1 MKFIKKYE
9 NFEIDSKSKEI
20 GEVKFPEFKGDKIYM
35 LEFDLS
41 NPKLPEKYKRWESV
55 IQEMIEKSPVKKGK
69 AYLTVD
75 EENVIP
81 GNSHRRGGVHIDGN
95 FIYGFKDGK
104 VVEINTHNE
113 STSWSGPVSWGT
125 TIDEDEDDEDEDD
138 KEKEYKPNWSR
149 PVSWS
154 SNSRP
159 ADYSSSNSWSST
171 GTTSWATGLL
181 VGGLNEE
188 QHLRQYCSEKGGI
201 LIASNYEA
209 CDGWNGKFKN
219 IPLGGGDCSHIDVS
233 NLEKY
238 RLKANKVYLG
248 NSTFLHES
256 VKINEPVK
264 RQMVRITLPEEIIL

>member
-55 IQEMIEKSPVKKGK
+55 VQEMIEKSPIKTGK

-75 EENVIP
+75 EENVVP

-113 STSWSGPVSWGT
+113 SASWSGPVVSWG
-125 TIDEDEDDEDEDD
+125 IDEDDDEDEEEEKKED
-138 KEKEYKPNWSR
+138 KPSWSR
-149 PVSWS
+149 PISWS
-154 SNSRP
+154 SKSKSNSS
-159 ADYSSSNSWSST
+159 ASWSS

-233 NLEKY
+233 DLEKF

-256 VKINEPVK
+256 VKIEEPVK
-264 RQMVRITLPEEIIL
+264 RQMIRITLPEEIIL

>member
-9 NFEIDSKSKEI
+9 NFEISSKSKEI
-20 GEVKFPEFKGDKIYM
+20 GEIQFPEFKGDKIYM

-55 IQEMIEKSPVKKGK
+55 VQEMIEKSPIKTGK

-104 VVEINTHNE
+104 VVEINTQNE
-113 STSWSGPVSWGT
+113 SVSWGIEEEDEEDFDDESQDDVEKKDYKPSFSSSISWRSTSWSSKSKSST
-125 TIDEDEDDEDEDD
+125 
-138 KEKEYKPNWSR
+138 
-149 PVSWS
+149 SWS
-154 SNSRP
+154 
-159 ADYSSSNSWSST
+159 

-201 LIASNYEA
+201 LISSNYEA
-209 CDGWNGKFKN
+209 CDGWNGVFKN

-233 NLEKY
+233 NLEKF